1 VQITIFCI
9 GDIVGQPGRTFLA
22 NALPAIIKA
31 RNVDLVI
38 ADAENIAG
46 GSGLTPQ
53 IFQKLMHYGVDVVT
67 LGDHCY
73 KRYEI
78 IPLMENSDRIV
89 RPANLPP
96 TAAGKPYTVV
106 KTRAQVPVGI
116 TCLLGRLYMK
126 PMDCPFRT
134 ADQMVSEIRRHTNVI
149 VVEIHAEATSEKVAL
164 GWYLD
169 GRVSA
174 VFGTH
179 THVPTA
185 DATILTNGTAYITDV
200 GMTGPY
206 EGVLGRTKEKVI
218 RSLVTGMPNM
228 YSIAE
233 RDLRVAGLLVTVES
247 TTGKAVKVEQVIM
260 DEKAAE
266 QTRAELKARQ
276 IVVPTHP
283 PEPVN
288 PKEDADGGE

>member
-1 VQITIFCI
+1 MHINIFCI

-22 NALPAIIKA
+22 NALPAIVKS
-31 RNVDLVI
+31 RNVDFVI
-38 ADAENIAG
+38 ANAENAAG

-53 IFQKLMHYGVDVVT
+53 IYQKLLHYGVDVVT

-78 IPLMENSDRIV
+78 IPVMENSDRIV

-96 TAAGKPYTVV
+96 AAAGKPFTVV
-106 KTRAQVPVGI
+106 KTRSQIAVGV
-116 TCLLGRLYMK
+116 TALLGRLYMK
-126 PMDCPFRT
+126 PMDCPFRVI
-134 ADQMVSEIRRHTNVI
+134 DQMMGEIRKHTPI
-149 VVEIHAEATSEKVAL
+149 VVVEVHAEATSEKIAL

-169 GRVSA
+169 GRASL

-185 DATILTNGTAYITDV
+185 DATILPNGTAYITDV

-206 EGVLGRTKEKVI
+206 EGVLGRSKEKVI

-233 RDLRVAGLLVTVES
+233 RDNRVAGILVTVD
-247 TTGKAVKVEQVIM
+247 TATGKAVKAEQVIVN
-260 DEKAAE
+260 EKDVE
-266 QTRAELKARQ
+266 RIRAELKAQQ
-276 IVVPTHP
+276 INLPKPP
-283 PEPVN
+283 PEEPA
-288 PKEDADGGE
+288 KEEAAGGD